1 MSTRTAS
8 IQSDRRTLADDYATP
23 TRTVVA
29 APPSDIDPAAFLM
42 RVWVGGWLTL
52 RPYDD
57 DMEQP

>member
-8 IQSDRRTLADDYATP
+8 IQSDRRTLTDDYATP

-29 APPSDIDPAAFLM
+29 APPSDADPASFLM
-42 RVWVGGWLTL
+42 RVWVGGSITL

-57 DMEQP
+57 DLEQP